1 MALIPQTFG
10 RTFFGLFVLPL
21 SPIQAAP
28 FVFLCLLMFCLV
40 ESFRYGFYFLKQQ
53 GLDET
58 LIGRSFGL
66 IRYNSFLVCYPLGA
80 IGECM
85 SLYLLAKSIQ
95 VKDDIPDTYSIRMP
109 NRFNFAFNVPYFMY
123 LMLPTY
129 AVVFPRIYTYL
140 LKQRRQYLA
149 SSQRKKRIE

>member
-40 ESFRYGFYFLKQQ
+40 ESFRYGFYFLKHQ

-58 LIGRSFGL
+58 LIGRGFGL

-85 SLYLLAKSIQ
+85 SLYLLAKSLQ

>member
-10 RTFFGLFVLPL
+10 RSFFGIFVLPL
-21 SPIQAAP
+21 SPTQAGP

-58 LIGRSFGL
+58 LIGRIFGL

-85 SLYLLAKSIQ
+85 SLYLLAKSLGR
-95 VKDDIPDTYSIRMP
+95 DIPDAYSIKMP

-149 SSQRKKRIE
+149 STQKKKRTE

>member
-58 LIGRSFGL
+58 LIGRGFGL

-85 SLYLLAKSIQ
+85 SLYLLAKSLQ